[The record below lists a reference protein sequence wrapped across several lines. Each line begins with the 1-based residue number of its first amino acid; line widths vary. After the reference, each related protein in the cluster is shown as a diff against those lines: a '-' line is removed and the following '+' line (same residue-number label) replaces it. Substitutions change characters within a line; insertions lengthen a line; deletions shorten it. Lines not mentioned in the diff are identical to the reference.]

1 MVVRN
6 NKFAGLLLICLFTI
20 TVKAQTINTPNV
32 LSVQT
37 VMEWVR
43 TNHPIAKQA
52 NLLTERA
59 DADLTATRGAFD
71 PTFNWD
77 ASRKTFDGKNYYQYS
92 NPELQFP
99 TASPITIKTGLENN
113 RGLYANPETSGGK
126 SSYLGVEVPLGNGL
140 LIDKRRAALQQ
151 AKLMQTQSRQDR
163 LVQLNDLLLDAY
175 AAYWRWAGA
184 WEINQLLLQFSGNA
198 ANRLKLVKISWQ
210 NGDRAVMDTLEANAQ
225 LQQILLLQS
234 EAAMKLTNAGIELSF
249 FLWEA
254 DEQPFRLPENV
265 RPDANEFRSK
275 PTSSPLEELL
285 ATAMNS
291 NPQLRSA
298 ALKVNSMEIDKKLK
312 FQSMLPYLSVKANIL
327 NTDYAIFKG
336 WDNNF
341 IPNNNKWGV
350 TFNMPLF
357 LRQGRGEYKRAQIKL
372 KESTL
377 ELSAKRWQTENKIR
391 YYYTEY
397 SRLQDQ
403 LQLTDQVQNN
413 FRQLLKN
420 EELRFNQGES
430 SLFIINSREMKWLES
445 LQKQTELRAKF
456 LTAAYQLQWATG
468 TLR

>member
-1 MVVRN
+1 MWVIK
-6 NKFAGLLLICLFTI
+6 NKFVGLLLICLVAI
-20 TVKAQTINTPNV
+20 NVNAQTIGTSDV

-43 TNHPIAKQA
+43 TNHPVAKQA
-52 NLLTERA
+52 NLLTESA
-59 DADLTATRGAFD
+59 DAELTATRGAFD
-71 PTFNWD
+71 PTFNWE
-77 ASRKTFDGKNYYQYS
+77 ASKKTFDGKNYYQYT
-92 NPELQFP
+92 NPELQLP

-113 RGLYANPETSGGK
+113 RGVFVNPENSGK
-126 SSYLGVEVPLGNGL
+126 LSYLGVEVPLGNGL

-163 LVQLNDLLLDAY
+163 LAQLNDLLLDAY

-184 WEINQLLLQFSGNA
+184 WEINQLLLQFAGNA
-198 ANRLKLVKISWQ
+198 SNRLRLVKINWQ
-210 NGDRAVMDTLEANAQ
+210 NGDRAVMDTIEANAQ
-225 LQQILLLQS
+225 LQQILLFQS
-234 EAAMKLTNAGIELSF
+234 EAAMKLTNAGIELSY

-254 DEQPFRLPENV
+254 NEQPFRLPEYV
-265 RPDANEFRSK
+265 RPDANEFRGI
-275 PTSSPLEELL
+275 PASSPLEELL
-285 ATAMNS
+285 ATAMNL
-291 NPQLRSA
+291 NPEIRSA

-312 FQSMLPYLSVKANIL
+312 FQSMLPYFSVKANIL

-341 IPNNNKWGV
+341 IANNNRWGIS
-350 TFNMPLF
+350 FNMPLF
-357 LRQGRGEYKRAQIKL
+357 LRQGRGDYKRAQIKL

-377 ELSAKRWQTENKIR
+377 QLSAKRWQTENKIR

-430 SLFIINSREMKWLES
+430 SLFLINSREMKWLES
-445 LQKQTELRAKF
+445 LQKQAELRVKF
-456 LTAAYQLQWATG
+456 LTSTYQLQWATG

>member
-254 DEQPFRLPENV
+254 NEQPFRLPENV

-341 IPNNNKWGV
+341 IPNNIYLY
-350 TFNMPLF
+350 MF
-357 LRQGRGEYKRAQIKL
+357 L
-372 KESTL
+372 
-377 ELSAKRWQTENKIR
+377 
-391 YYYTEY
+391 
-397 SRLQDQ
+397 
-403 LQLTDQVQNN
+403 
-413 FRQLLKN
+413 
-420 EELRFNQGES
+420 
-430 SLFIINSREMKWLES
+430 
-445 LQKQTELRAKF
+445 
-456 LTAAYQLQWATG
+456 
-468 TLR
+468 

>member
-1 MVVRN
+1 
-6 NKFAGLLLICLFTI
+6 
-20 TVKAQTINTPNV
+20 
-32 LSVQT
+32 
-37 VMEWVR
+37 
-43 TNHPIAKQA
+43 
-52 NLLTERA
+52 
-59 DADLTATRGAFD
+59 
-71 PTFNWD
+71 
-77 ASRKTFDGKNYYQYS
+77 
-92 NPELQFP
+92 
-99 TASPITIKTGLENN
+99 
-113 RGLYANPETSGGK
+113 
-126 SSYLGVEVPLGNGL
+126 VPLGNGL

-184 WEINQLLLQFSGNA
+184 WDINQLLLQFSGNA

-254 DEQPFRLPENV
+254 NEQPFRLPENV